1 MVARFAFSEME
12 IPYLCL
18 SKGRIAS
25 EWLTLSASPGRVTRY
40 IASLRQRA
48 RDTSCCLAR
57 NVVHSVHTPAW
68 RSVRHISQPLLCLCT
83 QKLTAKI
90 FADCRMCH
98 YQVLSPPICCGAR
111 AEDCQNTM
119 QPPRSQRSC
128 LPLLTRPG
136 SGHLDSQVSPRQ
148 VRVTMTIIGSDQ
160 DLSPV
165 KSGIVHDQIHYTVHS
180 THWAGRS
187 QRNPEN
193 ATMKCAK

>member
-1 MVARFAFSEME
+1 MVARYAFSEME

-18 SKGRIAS
+18 SKRRIAS

-57 NVVHSVHTPAW
+57 NVVHRVHTPAW

-128 LPLLTRPG
+128 LVLVAGPG

-165 KSGIVHDQIHYTVHS
+165 KSGIVHDQIHYTLHS